1 MYSNCLKMELKEKLN
16 SALQQHGIDENREMI
31 IQTTKGEWYYIPLYR
46 LIEIVSNLYRAQQQI
61 IELKLKEVESNV
73 NLLMEFMYYLAKP
86 LAKVRI

>member
-1 MYSNCLKMELKEKLN
+1 MELKEKLN

-31 IQTTKGEWYYIPLYR
+31 IQTTKGEWYYIPLHR

>member
-1 MYSNCLKMELKEKLN
+1 MELKEKLN